1 MKMPDKGTIGI
12 IIVSAALLA
21 GIGLYSHR
29 NELFQKK
36 ENGEKEQNAVVQTE
50 RVKDSSVIA
59 AKIEQNMSVEAK
71 ERVELLPRVTGRLL
85 ALRVK
90 QGQKVK
96 KGQIVAELEHE
107 QQNADILAAAADSAA
122 ARASTEKARAALQN
136 ASANVERYR
145 RLQKEGFS
153 TQQQLDSMETEYKS
167 AAAAVRAALANERRY
182 AAEASRVHSTKNDYI
197 IKAPIDGVV
206 LNDYALTPGAMI
218 SPSSPILDLADLR
231 LLKATLRVPELKIYS
246 VHPGMTVN
254 LEFDALPGE
263 SFHGS
268 VSRIDQYIDPE
279 TRTGKVEIELNNDS
293 QAKGRLRPGMFGRA
307 SIVEREYKNSIT
319 VAEGALHSKE
329 KGEYLFVVEKG
340 RAVARDV
347 KTGIKEA
354 GRVQILSGVNPGDE
368 VIIFGGANLNDK
380 DKVTVQN
387 N

>member
-354 GRVQILSGVNPGDE
+354 GRVQILSGVKPGEE
-368 VIIFGGANLNDK
+368 VIVFGGANLNDK

>member
-197 IKAPIDGVV
+197 IKAPIDGIV

>member
-246 VHPGMTVN
+246 VHPGMPVN

-263 SFHGS
+263 NFHGS

-354 GRVQILSGVNPGDE
+354 GRVQILSGVKPGDE

>member
-197 IKAPIDGVV
+197 IKAPIDGIV

-279 TRTGKVEIELNNDS
+279 TRTGKVEIEHNNDS

>member
-263 SFHGS
+263 NFHGS

-354 GRVQILSGVNPGDE
+354 GRVQILSGVKPGDE

>member
-85 ALRVK
+85 TLRVK

-354 GRVQILSGVNPGDE
+354 GRVQILSGVKPGEE
-368 VIIFGGANLNDK
+368 VIVFGGANLNDK

>member
-85 ALRVK
+85 TLRVK

-246 VHPGMTVN
+246 VHPGMPVN

-354 GRVQILSGVNPGDE
+354 GRVQILSGVKPGDE